1 MRGVGHSTAKGLLAE
16 ARRLHFIGI
25 GGAGMS
31 GLAELSLRLG
41 FAVSGCD
48 LCPSPTV
55 TRLAGI
61 GAKVAVGH
69 DPNHISRDLSAVVFS
84 SAVDRSNPELIAAQR
99 AGVPVIPR
107 AEMLGELLRLARF
120 GIAIAGAHGKTTTT
134 SFVATILEAAGLDP
148 TVAIGGNLRSSGTN
162 VRLGSGEI
170 MVAEADESDASFLM
184 LLPTV
189 ALVTNI
195 DAEHLDYYGTTEHLR
210 EAFLSFVNRV
220 PFYGFAVLGI
230 DSPHVRGLLGA
241 MHKRAVTYGAAS
253 DADFRATDIEI
264 RAMRTEFVVIERG
277 RRLGVVSI
285 PLPGL
290 HVALNALGA
299 IALAREMGIG
309 FELAAETLAGFPGI
323 ARRFEL
329 KGEAKGRLVLD
340 DYAHHPT
347 EIRATLAAARAA
359 FGRRLVV
366 VFQPHRYTR
375 LRNLFEE
382 FVSALAD
389 ADRLY
394 LMDVY
399 SAGEQPITGISSRAL
414 YDALAQRG
422 HPPTCYLDGTSD
434 GAGQVAAESAA
445 GDLIV
450 TLGAGN
456 VYALGER
463 VLKALEMEG

>member
-1 MRGVGHSTAKGLLAE
+1 MRHSAGKGLLAE
-16 ARRLHFIGI
+16 ARRLHFVGV

-31 GLAELSLRLG
+31 GIAELSVRLG

-48 LCPSPTV
+48 LRQSSVT
-55 TRLAGI
+55 TRLAAMGV
-61 GAKVAVGH
+61 KVAIGH
-69 DPNHISRDLSAVVFS
+69 DPEHINRDLSAVVFS
-84 SAVDRSNPELIAAQR
+84 SAVNDSSPELIAARQI
-99 AGVPVIPR
+99 GVPLIPR

-134 SFVATILEAAGLDP
+134 SFAAAILEAAGLDP
-148 TVAIGGNLRSSGTN
+148 TVAVGGNLRSSGTN
-162 VRLGSGEI
+162 VRLGSGEV
-170 MVAEADESDASFLM
+170 MVAEADESDASFLL

-195 DAEHLDYYGTTEHLR
+195 DAEHLDHYGTTERLR

-230 DSPHVRGLLGA
+230 DSPYVRGLLGK
-241 MHKRAVTYGAAS
+241 MRKRAVTYGAAS
-253 DADFRATDIEI
+253 DADFRAVDIEI
-264 RAMRTEFVVIERG
+264 HGLCTEFAVLERG
-277 RRLGVVSI
+277 RRLGMVNM
-285 PLPGL
+285 PLPGM

-309 FELAAETLAGFPGI
+309 FDLAAEALARFPGI
-323 ARRFEL
+323 TRRFEL
-329 KGEAKGRLVLD
+329 KGEAQGRLVLD
-340 DYAHHPT
+340 DYAHHPA

-375 LRNLFEE
+375 LRDLFQD
-382 FVSALAD
+382 FVGAFEL

-399 SAGEQPITGISSRAL
+399 AAGEQPIVGINSRAL
-414 YDALAQRG
+414 YDALTQRG
-422 HPPTCYLDGTSD
+422 HPPARYLNGAAD
-434 GAGQVAAESAA
+434 GADEVAAESAA

-450 TLGAGN
+450 TLGAGD
-456 VYALGER
+456 VYTLGEAVLEALRAR
-463 VLKALEMEG
+463 V